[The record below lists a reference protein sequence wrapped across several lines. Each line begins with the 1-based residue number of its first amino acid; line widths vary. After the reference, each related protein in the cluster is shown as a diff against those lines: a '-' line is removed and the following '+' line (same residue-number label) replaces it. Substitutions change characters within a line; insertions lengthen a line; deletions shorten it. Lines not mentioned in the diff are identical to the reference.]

1 MLFKKEDH
9 LSMSKRKELPRLSR
23 EHRIQH
29 FCVFTSV
36 LLLAFTGFPIKF
48 HDAPWAIHVN
58 QLLGGMEVTRIIH
71 RICGVVFFGT
81 IVVHIILLVKKSY
94 CRMKEGKSLNLS
106 FFYMLPDLKDLNDL
120 IGDVKYWFFLSE
132 DKPPKRRF
140 DYAGKFE
147 YLAIYWGGP
156 LVFFTGI
163 FLWFKEFFY
172 EISYPIIGY
181 LPGWLL
187 NVARIAHGAEALL
200 AVIVVIVAHWY
211 IVHWGADTFPARWT
225 WLNGTMPAE
234 LMEEEHLLE
243 YERILDGDINEK
255 GTAGISKEGEHE

>member
-1 MLFKKEDH
+1 MLFKKEEH

-36 LLLAFTGFPIKF
+36 IMLAITGFPIKF
-48 HDAPWAIHVN
+48 HDAPWALQLN
-58 QLLGGMEVTRIIH
+58 QALGGMEITRVIH
-71 RICGVVFFGT
+71 RICGIVFFGT
-81 IVVHIILLVKKSY
+81 LVVHVILLVKKTL
-94 CRMKEGKSLNLS
+94 CRRKQGKSLDLK
-106 FFYMLPDLKDLNDL
+106 FFYMLPDLQDLRDL
-120 IGDVKYWFFLSE
+120 IGDLKYWFFLSE

-147 YLAIYWGGP
+147 YLAIYWGCP

-163 FLWFKEFFY
+163 FMWFKEFMF
-172 EISYPIIGY
+172 EVNWPIIGY

-187 NVARIAHGAEALL
+187 NVARIAHGAEAVL

-243 YERILDGDINEK
+243 YERLIDEK
-255 GTAGISKEGEHE
+255 SKETGSAGTSKEGEHE